1 MNNINQILANCIK
14 PLVAWMVVPGRPGAP
29 GLIKTFALTANPAI
43 QEDNPSFTLID
54 ESAAFPTP
62 RHAPSLAQ
70 QPAAFFTP
78 GVFIAKM
85 RTWYNIVL
93 TTIEPQ

>member
-1 MNNINQILANCIK
+1 LNNINQILANCIK

-54 ESAAFPTP
+54 ESAASPCGTRRPWHNNRSHFYSW
-62 RHAPSLAQ
+62 R
-70 QPAAFFTP
+70 
-78 GVFIAKM
+78 VIIAKM